1 MPRNRT
7 RTPSSLAI
15 AAVLI
20 SVCPAVAIAAQAQD
34 DDIEEPTP
42 ADPLLAGPD
51 VGASAAKLTLV
62 QRDFS
67 GEFQRLDR
75 HPAEAALEL
84 VLDHYA
90 VEDMAQADIQAI
102 LLERQRVLDD
112 LVVNR
117 LDLLVKLSN
126 GGNERD
132 RAEAIRALR
141 QAMAPIAQKG
151 AFGDRIRQ
159 HLPADAAAEHE
170 RLQREYT
177 RAATEHRVELL
188 KAEDPGARQRGLRL
202 RAQAIEI
209 LVSLGDEVKRAY
221 ERTLVQDA
229 ERLESL
235 IRMLD
240 LSPEQE
246 GKVRAIVRE
255 YGEKT
260 LINKEAK
267 DDDMGRLGVF
277 LRVAAELTPEQ
288 RQKLMAYTRGEQ

>member
-1 MPRNRT
+1 MLRTRN

-20 SVCPAVAIAAQAQD
+20 SVCPAVAVAAQTRD
-34 DDIEEPTP
+34 EDVEEPVS
-42 ADPLLAGPD
+42 ADPLLAGPSVD
-51 VGASAAKLTLV
+51 SGQTKLTLV
-62 QRDFS
+62 ERDFS

-75 HPAEAALEL
+75 HPAEAALDL
-84 VLDHYA
+84 VLERYA
-90 VEDMAQADIQAI
+90 VDESARLAIQAV

-132 RAEAIRALR
+132 RAEAIKALR

-151 AFGDRIRQ
+151 ALGDRIRRN
-159 HLPADAAAEHE
+159 LPADAAAEHE

-177 RAATEHRVELL
+177 RAAIGHRVELL
-188 KAEDPGARQRGLRL
+188 KAENPGSRQRGLRL

-229 ERLESL
+229 ERLESI

-246 GKVRAIVRE
+246 GKVRAIIRE

-260 LINKEAK
+260 LINKETE
-267 DDDMGRLGVF
+267 DDEMGRLGVF

-288 RQKLMAYTRGEQ
+288 RRTLMAYTRGER